1 MIAIMEEIAIVVC
14 SSKVHALRA
23 RLSPELADHVLGFAI
38 GDEILPGVPP
48 GIWTQ
53 ACRKC
58 RGPAQV
64 HFDNIWV
71 RLRWGVCLRE
81 QRVQKERQLA
91 RKRAYAAVGGSPAAG
106 SDAPAAR

>member
-38 GDEILPGVPP
+38 GDEILPGIPL
-48 GIWTQ
+48 WTQ
-53 ACRKC
+53 ACRRC

-64 HFDNIWV
+64 DFDDIWI
-71 RLRWGVCLRE
+71 RLRWGVCMRE
-81 QRVQKERQLA
+81 QRVLDERQRA
-91 RKRAYAAVGGSPAAG
+91 RNRAAAG